1 MRFGLLQAA
10 HCPPGVQLPQRY
22 LEVLDEAVVAE
33 EVGFDFY
40 SVPEQHFNPGAVAT
54 TNVPASEVL
63 LAAVAART
71 RRMRLVWLSAVLP
84 VHHPIRVAE
93 AVATLD
99 LLSSGR
105 IELCTARSND
115 LPTMRAFE
123 VDPAETTDR
132 WRESIGIVGRALA
145 SGRVQHAGR
154 FWNIPDS
161 PLNPVPVQR
170 PAPPLLYA
178 STSVAGHELAGSLGL
193 GVVGGNSLP
202 GGWDYVADCVRT
214 YHAALGHAEPVVPGH
229 VTRECHVFF
238 FVAHCSEDVER
249 AKREAASGVASIL
262 SMVNTMFTSLAP
274 ESPNYRYME
283 QIRTMY
289 ERRDDLDFLIE
300 RAPYISIGDPSFF
313 IERIRRLEEI
323 GADSVVLRVD
333 GMPHE
338 VCVESI
344 RMFGEHVIPA
354 FRRP

>member
-10 HCPPGVQLPQRY
+10 HCPPGVELSRRY

-33 EVGFDFY
+33 EAGFDFY
-40 SVPEQHFNPGAVAT
+40 SVPEQHFNPGSVAT
-54 TNVPASEVL
+54 TNIPASEVL
-63 LAAVAART
+63 LGAVAART
-71 RRMRLVWLSAVLP
+71 TRIRLIWLSAVLP

-93 AVATLD
+93 AIATLD

-105 IELCTARSND
+105 TELCTARSND

-123 VDPAETTDR
+123 VDPSETTDR
-132 WRESIGIVGRALA
+132 WRESIEIIARALS
-145 SGRVQHAGR
+145 SGRVEHAGR

-161 PLNPVPVQR
+161 PLNPLPIQA
-170 PAPPLLYA
+170 PPPLLYA

-202 GGWDYVADCVRT
+202 GGWDYVAECVQT
-214 YHAALGHAEPVVPGH
+214 YRDALEHAHPVVPGA
-229 VTRECHVFF
+229 VNRECHVFF

-262 SMVNTMFTSLAP
+262 GMVNTMFSSLAP
-274 ESPNYRYME
+274 ESPNYRYMD

-289 ERRDDLDFLIE
+289 ERRDDLDFLID
-300 RAPYISIGDPSFF
+300 RAPYISIGDPQFF
-313 IERIRRLEEI
+313 VERIRRLEEI

-354 FRRP
+354 FRGP